1 MKMIMTDRLYMTLAV
16 DPVVLVQTFYSDS
29 QITYLQTLAKGR

>member
-16 DPVVLVQTFYSDS
+16 NPVHIVKLGYAGVYHFFSSYFWS
-29 QITYLQTLAKGR
+29 